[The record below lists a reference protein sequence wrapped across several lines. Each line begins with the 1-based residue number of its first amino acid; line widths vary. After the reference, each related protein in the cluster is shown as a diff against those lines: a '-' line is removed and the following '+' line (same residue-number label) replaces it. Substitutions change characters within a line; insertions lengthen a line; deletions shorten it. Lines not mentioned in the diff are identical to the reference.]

1 MKKYNDLPVYF
12 ILIGLILNILMYFN
26 FQVSFESLMIRSIIV
41 ILLFAG
47 MGYMLSNVLNSA
59 HQALTISKKQK
70 AIQEKMTSTID
81 IKVKAE
87 EDEDLLKII
96 PQREEDE
103 FVEINPQSFKKFM
116 DQDQR

>member
-1 MKKYNDLPVYF
+1 ML
-12 ILIGLILNILMYFN
+12 
-26 FQVSFESLMIRSIIV
+26 RSIVV
-41 ILLFAG
+41 ILLFAA
-47 MGYMLSNVLNSA
+47 MGYILSNVLNSA
-59 HQALTISKKQK
+59 HKALTISKKQRE
-70 AIQEKMTSTID
+70 IQDKISSTID

-96 PQREEDE
+96 PQREEEE